1 AGVHRRRQR
10 GTPGGTAAA
19 DGRRGGGIAS
29 LPTHHEP
36 AAYIGSAGETVLLI
50 VSRRRCLGWI
60 ETDGRRL
67 VIPRPDKLPRS

>member
-1 AGVHRRRQR
+1 MF
-10 GTPGGTAAA
+10 TAAGSE
-19 DGRRGGGIAS
+19 GRPAELLQPTEGGGGGIAS